1 MTVLVDKSTKSLLS
15 ITAEFAWRQSL
26 LTAKAIVSSEK
37 AGSTVALANLD
48 VGDPVEV
55 YARKKG

>member
-1 MTVLVDKSTKSLLS
+1 MTGLVDKSTKSLLS
-15 ITAEFAWRQSL
+15 ITADFAWRRSL
-26 LTAKAIVSSEK
+26 LTAQAIVSKEK